1 MSKPSK
7 GHKNANGEGSIYQ
20 RSNGTWAG
28 TAHVLT
34 TDGTRKRKTVYGKT
48 WEEAHE
54 KLVELKAKSHRGIP
68 APDRSWKV
76 AEYLRYWLR
85 VYVSELRPKTAE
97 GYEGAVRLHL
107 IPGLGNR
114 RLTGL
119 QVQHVRAF
127 LDGFKQKCLCC
138 ANEWDKQR
146 RCCSAGTCCERLPS
160 VRQVQYVHAVLRN
173 ALQHAM
179 REELLARNV
188 ATLVKVTTPR
198 YKVGKGLP
206 VDQVKSLLKAAQ
218 GHRLYALYVVAATM
232 GLRRGELLGLRWE
245 DVDLDNGTITIEKTV
260 QRAGG
265 KLHIQDA
272 KTESSESV
280 LPLPEITRTTL
291 QRHRDDQDKE
301 RVNLAEAWR
310 EHGLVFPS
318 EIGTPMEP
326 RNLARHF
333 AGLRERVGITD
344 VRLHDFRHTVVTV
357 LMELGVPPH
366 IVQAIARHS
375 DVKLTLKIYA
385 HSNLQEMRK
394 ALDKLDGW
402 LS

>member
-1 MSKPSK
+1 MSKQK
-7 GHKNANGEGSIYQ
+7 GNRNPNGEGSIYQ
-20 RSNGTWAG
+20 RPNGTWAG
-28 TAHVLT
+28 TAYVLT
-34 TDGTRKRKTVYGKT
+34 TDGTMKRKTVYGKT
-48 WEEAHE
+48 WDQAHQR
-54 KLVELKAKSHRGIP
+54 LVELKAKSHSGIP

-76 AEYLRYWLR
+76 EEYLRYWLQ
-85 VYVSELRPKTAE
+85 VYVAGLRPKTAE

-107 IPGLGNR
+107 IPGLGRR

-119 QVQHVRAF
+119 QVQHVRTF
-127 LDGFKQKCLCC
+127 LDAIKRKCLCC
-138 ANEWDKQR
+138 ANGWDRKG
-146 RCCSAGTCCERLPS
+146 RCCTVGACCERYPS

-188 ATLVKVTTPR
+188 ATLVKVTAPR
-198 YKVGKGLP
+198 YRIGKGLS
-206 VDQVKSLLKAAQ
+206 VDEVKLLLKAAH

-232 GLRRGELLGLRWE
+232 GLRRGELLGLRWQ
-245 DVDLDNGTITIEKTV
+245 DVDLDNGTVTIEKTV

-265 KLHIQDA
+265 ELHIQDT
-272 KTESSESV
+272 KTESSDSI

-291 QRHRDDQDKE
+291 KQHRKRQDRE
-301 RVNLAEAWR
+301 RAELGEEWKD
-310 EHGLVFPS
+310 HGLVFPS

-333 AGLRERVGITD
+333 TGVRERAGLAD
-344 VRLHDFRHTVVTV
+344 VRLHDLRHTVVTV

-385 HSNLQEMRK
+385 HSNLHEMRK